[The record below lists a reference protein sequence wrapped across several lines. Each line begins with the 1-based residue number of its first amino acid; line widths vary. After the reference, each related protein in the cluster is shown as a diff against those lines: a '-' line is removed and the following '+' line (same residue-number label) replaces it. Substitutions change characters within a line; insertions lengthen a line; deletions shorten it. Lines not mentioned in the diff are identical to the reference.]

1 MQNKKLSAVE
11 AITNTVSGLVFS
23 FIIQI
28 IIYPF
33 LDIEVTLDQ
42 NLFITFVFF
51 VASFVRGYFVRRFFN
66 RLKEKR
72 EDAE

>member
-1 MQNKKLSAVE
+1 MQNKKLSAIE
-11 AITNTVSGLVFS
+11 AITNTVSGLVIS

-51 VASFVRGYFVRRFFN
+51 VASFVRGYVVRRFFN
-66 RLKEKR
+66 RLKQKR

>member
-11 AITNTVSGLVFS
+11 AITNTVSGLVIS

-51 VASFVRGYFVRRFFN
+51 VVSFVRGYVVRRFFN

>member
-11 AITNTVSGLVFS
+11 AITNTVSGLVIS

-51 VASFVRGYFVRRFFN
+51 VASFVRGYVVRRFFN

>member
-11 AITNTVSGLVFS
+11 AITNTVSGLVIS

-51 VASFVRGYFVRRFFN
+51 VASFVRGYVVRRFFN
-66 RLKEKR
+66 RLKQKR

>member
-11 AITNTVSGLVFS
+11 AITNTVSGLVLS

-33 LDIEVTLDQ
+33 LNIEVTLDQ

>member
-11 AITNTVSGLVFS
+11 AITNTVSGLVIS

-51 VASFVRGYFVRRFFN
+51 VVSFVRGYIVRRFFN

>member
-11 AITNTVSGLVFS
+11 AITNTVSGLVIS

-33 LDIEVTLDQ
+33 LV
-42 NLFITFVFF
+42 
-51 VASFVRGYFVRRFFN
+51 SFVRGYIVRRFFN

>member
-11 AITNTVSGLVFS
+11 AITNTVSGLVIS

>member
-1 MQNKKLSAVE
+1 MQNKKLSAIE
-11 AITNTVSGLVFS
+11 AITNTVSGLVIS

-51 VASFVRGYFVRRFFN
+51 VASFVRGYVVRRFFN